1 MEKEKANKVFNLGL
15 DLEREKQEQSPE
27 DWEFKLGAARLCLS
41 EKLKESL
48 MKYLPIGEL
57 QFGVQDFMDCATRS
71 PMNEAEAKF
80 TGLMFENIISAGN
93 TKWLLDKGYFKMVDG
108 APSGVTFSDRFIAIL
123 SGTTRGGN
131 SLKAPVEAIRKY
143 GLIPKSMLPRKGNM
157 TWDMYHNKGDVTDEM
172 MQLGQE
178 FLRRFGMN
186 YERVK
191 DTYFLDIDC
200 GIALSAWGRPDSEGV
215 YQRIESQINH
225 AVFKPKD
232 KPLIQIV
239 DNYNMNNEE
248 LQQKN
253 KHFIKQLAPN
263 YKLMHYGYR
272 LIISEIWSEPIVN
285 KDMTKT
291 IKFETEA
298 HIYKVSNADPL
309 KIKRYNNWFKYT
321 EDIDN
326 GWAEKY
332 IVVEDSLKPS
342 YDIMPGSLLSLI
354 SDILSG
360 LNN

>member
-1 MEKEKANKVFNLGL
+1 MEFKNQGL
-15 DLEREKQEQSPE
+15 DLIREKAEQSPE
-27 DWEFKLGAARLCLS
+27 DWEFKLGAVRVCLS

-48 MKYLPIGEL
+48 MKYLPVGEL

-71 PMNEAEAKF
+71 PINEAEAKF
-80 TGLMFENIISAGN
+80 TGLVLEGVITANNRDWLIKKGYIISDEHGI
-93 TKWLLDKGYFKMVDG
+93 LQ
-108 APSGVTFSDRFIAIL
+108 GVEFSDRFIAIL

-143 GLIPKSMLPRKGNM
+143 GLIPKSMLPRRADM
-157 TWDMYHNKGDVTDEM
+157 TWDMYHNKSDITDEM
-172 MQLGQE
+172 MELGQE

-191 DTYFLDIDC
+191 DTNFLDIDC
-200 GIALSAWGRPDSEGV
+200 GIALSAWGRPDSKGV
-215 YQRIESQINH
+215 YQRIESGINH
-225 AVFKPKD
+225 ATFKPKD

-239 DNYNMNNEE
+239 DNYKDGFDGN
-248 LQQKN
+248 
-253 KHFIKQLAPN
+253 FIKQLAPN